1 METTVRKPGTLA
13 NIQIRYLTTRK
24 QQRNLPDRG
33 FRYPCFFNFSKTTSL
48 LSINQLHPSNAKCHT
63 PNPRFSPTFTFID
76 RIKPRGSANHLATIR
91 ILRKTYAPITNKQP

>member
-1 METTVRKPGTLA
+1 MHGFTNIKPGSSSA
-13 NIQIRYLTTRK
+13 IHPIAAFDI
-24 QQRNLPDRG
+24 PV
-33 FRYPCFFNFSKTTSL
+33 FFNLSKTTSL

-91 ILRKTYAPITNKQP
+91 ILRKTYAPITSKQP